1 MDVCGGGAAEGALR
15 GRFDAFFAVAS
26 EHVVIIGL
34 AGSFVDRIRLKC
46 VGGGGGAGR
55 KGFGAESGDGVVAG

>member
-1 MDVCGGGAAEGALR
+1 MDVCRSGAAEGALR

-34 AGSFVDRIRLKC
+34 AGSFVDRVRLEC

-55 KGFGAESGDGVVAG
+55 KGFGAEFGDGVVAG